1 MRDPP
6 ALRVATTRRW
16 THTRKMKGEEIAN
29 SIAHGIGAALS
40 VAGLVALVVAALD
53 RPAWQIVA
61 CAIYGTSLVLLY
73 TSSTIYHALANNRA
87 KRVFKILD
95 HSSIYLLI
103 AGTYTP
109 VTLIALRGPWGWTLF
124 GVVWGLC
131 VCGVVFSSLWIGRL
145 KVASTV
151 VYLLMGW
158 CAVVALRP
166 LLEVLPWTGFAWLLA
181 GGLCYTVGVAFY
193 VNSRR
198 FAHFIWHLFVVAGS
212 LCHYWAVFRYV
223 LRAPS

>member
-1 MRDPP
+1 MRPP
-6 ALRVATTRRW
+6 TR
-16 THTRKMKGEEIAN
+16 GEEIAN
-29 SIAHGIGAALS
+29 SITHGIGAALGI
-40 VAGLVALVVAALD
+40 AGLVAIVLVSALHGSAVQMVAG
-53 RPAWQIVA
+53 IV
-61 CAIYGTSLVLLY
+61 YGTSLVLMY

-95 HSSIYLLI
+95 HSSIYLLN

-131 VCGVVFSSLWIGRL
+131 VCGIVFKSLWIGRL

-151 VYLLMGW
+151 VYVLMGW
-158 CAVVALRP
+158 CAVLAIRP
-166 LLEVLPWTGFAWLLA
+166 LLAALPWAGFVWLIA
-181 GGLCYTVGVAFY
+181 GGLCYTAGVAFY

-198 FAHFIWHLFVVAGS
+198 FAHSIWHLFVLAGS
-212 LCHYWAVFRYV
+212 VCQYWAVFRYV
-223 LRAPS
+223 LRAPGIH

>member
-1 MRDPP
+1 MRPP
-6 ALRVATTRRW
+6 TR
-16 THTRKMKGEEIAN
+16 GEEIAN
-29 SIAHGIGAALS
+29 SITHGIGAALGI
-40 VAGLVALVVAALD
+40 AGLVAIVLVSALHGSAVQMVAG
-53 RPAWQIVA
+53 IV
-61 CAIYGTSLVLLY
+61 YGTSLVLMY

-131 VCGVVFSSLWIGRL
+131 VCGIVFKSLWIGRL

-151 VYLLMGW
+151 VYVLMGW
-158 CAVVALRP
+158 CAVLAIRP
-166 LLEVLPWTGFAWLLA
+166 LLAALPWAGFVWLIA
-181 GGLCYTVGVAFY
+181 GGLCYTAGVAFY

-198 FAHFIWHLFVVAGS
+198 FAHSIWHLFVLAGS
-212 LCHYWAVFRYV
+212 VCQYWAVFRYV
-223 LRAPS
+223 LRAPGIH

>member
-1 MRDPP
+1 VRPP
-6 ALRVATTRRW
+6 TR
-16 THTRKMKGEEIAN
+16 GEEIAN
-29 SIAHGIGAALS
+29 SITHGIGAALGI
-40 VAGLVALVVAALD
+40 AGLVAIVLVSALHGSAVQMVAG
-53 RPAWQIVA
+53 IV
-61 CAIYGTSLVLLY
+61 YGTSLVLMY

-131 VCGVVFSSLWIGRL
+131 VCGIVFKSLWIGRL

-151 VYLLMGW
+151 VYVLMGW
-158 CAVVALRP
+158 CAVLAIRP
-166 LLEVLPWTGFAWLLA
+166 LLAALPWAGFVWLIA
-181 GGLCYTVGVAFY
+181 GGLCYTAGVAFY

-198 FAHFIWHLFVVAGS
+198 FAHSIWHLFVLAGS
-212 LCHYWAVFRYV
+212 VCQYWAVFRYV
-223 LRAPS
+223 LRAPGIH

>member
-1 MRDPP
+1 VRPP
-6 ALRVATTRRW
+6 TR
-16 THTRKMKGEEIAN
+16 GEEIAN
-29 SIAHGIGAALS
+29 SITHGIGAALGI
-40 VAGLVALVVAALD
+40 AGLVAIVLVSALHGSAVQMAAG
-53 RPAWQIVA
+53 IVS
-61 CAIYGTSLVLLY
+61 GTSLVLMY
-73 TSSTIYHALANNRA
+73 PSSTIYHALANNRA

-131 VCGVVFSSLWIGRL
+131 VCGIVFKSLWIGRL

-151 VYLLMGW
+151 VYVLMGW
-158 CAVVALRP
+158 CAVLAIRP
-166 LLEVLPWTGFAWLLA
+166 LLAALPWAGFVWLIA
-181 GGLCYTVGVAFY
+181 GGLCYTAGVAFY

-198 FAHFIWHLFVVAGS
+198 FAHSIWHLFVLAGS
-212 LCHYWAVFRYV
+212 VCQYWAVFRYV
-223 LRAPS
+223 LRAPGIH

>member
-1 MRDPP
+1 MTGRGRPP
-6 ALRVATTRRW
+6 TL
-16 THTRKMKGEEIAN
+16 GEEIAN

-40 VAGLVALVVAALD
+40 IAGLVAIVVVAAMH
-53 RPAWQIVA
+53 RPAWQIAA

-73 TSSTIYHALANNRA
+73 ISSTIYHALANNRA

-109 VTLIALRGPWGWTLF
+109 LTLITLRGPWGWTLF
-124 GVVWGLC
+124 GVVWALC
-131 VCGVVFSSLWIGRL
+131 VCGVVFKSLWIGRL

-158 CAVVALRP
+158 CAVIALRP
-166 LLEVLPWTGFAWLLA
+166 LLEALPWTGFAWLLA

-193 VNSRR
+193 VNPGR
-198 FAHFIWHLFVVAGS
+198 FAHFVWHLFVMAGS

-223 LRAPS
+223 VCAPDIH

>member
-1 MRDPP
+1 MSRPP
-6 ALRVATTRRW
+6 TL
-16 THTRKMKGEEIAN
+16 GEEIAN
-29 SIAHGIGAALS
+29 SITHGIGAALS
-40 VAGLVALVVAALD
+40 IAGLVAMVVVAAHD
-53 RPAWQIVA
+53 RPAWQVAA
-61 CAIYGTSLVLLY
+61 CAIYGTSLVLMY
-73 TSSTIYHALANNRA
+73 MSSTMYHALANNRA

-109 VTLIALRGPWGWTLF
+109 VTLITLRGPRGWTLF

-131 VCGVVFSSLWIGRL
+131 VCGVVFKSLWIGRL

-158 CAVVALRP
+158 CAVIALRP
-166 LLEVLPWTGFAWLLA
+166 LLQALSWTGFAWMLA

-193 VNSRR
+193 VNSSR
-198 FAHFIWHLFVVAGS
+198 FAHSIWHLFVLAGS
-212 LCHYWAVFRYV
+212 VCQYWAVFRYV
-223 LRAPS
+223 LRAPEIH

>member
-1 MRDPP
+1 MTGNRRPP
-6 ALRVATTRRW
+6 TL
-16 THTRKMKGEEIAN
+16 GEEVAN

-40 VAGLVALVVAALD
+40 IAGLVAIVAVAARH
-53 RPAWQIVA
+53 RPASQIVA

-73 TSSTIYHALANNRA
+73 ISSTIYHALPNNRA

-95 HSSIYLLI
+95 HSSIYILI

-109 VTLIALRGPWGWTLF
+109 FTVITLRGPWGWTLF

-131 VCGVVFSSLWIGRL
+131 VCGVVFKSLWIDRL

-158 CAVVALRP
+158 CAALAVRP
-166 LLEVLPWTGFAWLLA
+166 LLEALPWTGFVWLLA
-181 GGLCYTVGVAFY
+181 GGLCYTAGVAFY
-193 VNSRR
+193 VNSSR
-198 FAHFIWHLFVVAGS
+198 FAHFIWHLFVLAGS
-212 LCHYWAVFRYV
+212 SCHYWVVFRYV
-223 LRAPS
+223 IR

>member
-1 MRDPP
+1 VTGNDRPP
-6 ALRVATTRRW
+6 TL
-16 THTRKMKGEEIAN
+16 GEEIAN
-29 SIAHGIGAALS
+29 SITHGVGAALS
-40 VAGLVALVVAALD
+40 IAGLVALVLAALH
-53 RPAWQIVA
+53 RSAWQIVA

-73 TSSTIYHALANNRA
+73 VSSTIYHALANNRA

-95 HSSIYLLI
+95 HSSIYVLI

-109 VTLIALRGPWGWTLF
+109 FTLITLRGPWGWSLF

-131 VCGVVFSSLWIGRL
+131 VCGVVCKSLWIDRL

-158 CAVVALRP
+158 CAVFAVRP
-166 LLEVLPWTGFAWLLA
+166 LLGALSWTGFAWLLA
-181 GGLCYTVGVAFY
+181 GGLCYTAGVAFY
-193 VNSRR
+193 VKSSK
-198 FAHFIWHLFVVAGS
+198 FAHFIWHLFVLAGS

-223 LRAPS
+223 LRAPAPDLY

>member
-1 MRDPP
+1 MGKDRPP
-6 ALRVATTRRW
+6 TL
-16 THTRKMKGEEIAN
+16 GEEIAN
-29 SIAHGIGAALS
+29 SITHGVGAVLS
-40 VAGLVALVVAALD
+40 IAGLVALVLASLD
-53 RPAWQIVA
+53 RSAWQIVA

-73 TSSTIYHALANNRA
+73 ISSTIYHALANNRA

-95 HSSIYLLI
+95 HSSIYVLI

-109 VTLIALRGPWGWTLF
+109 FTLITLRGPWGWSLF

-131 VCGVVFSSLWIGRL
+131 LCGVVCKSLWIDRL

-158 CAVVALRP
+158 CAVLAVRP
-166 LLEVLPWTGFAWLLA
+166 LLGALSWTGFLWLLA
-181 GGLCYTVGVAFY
+181 GGLCYTAGVAFY

-198 FAHFIWHLFVVAGS
+198 FAHFVWHLFVLAGS

-223 LRAPS
+223 LRAPRSIS

>member
-1 MRDPP
+1 MARNRRPP
-6 ALRVATTRRW
+6 TR
-16 THTRKMKGEEIAN
+16 GEEIAN
-29 SIAHGIGAALS
+29 SITHGIGAALS
-40 VAGLVALVVAALD
+40 IAGLVAVVVAALH

-73 TSSTIYHALANNRA
+73 ISSTIYHALADSRA

-109 VTLIALRGPWGWTLF
+109 FTLITLRGPWGWTLF

-131 VCGVVFSSLWIGRL
+131 VCGVVFKCLWIGRL

-151 VYLLMGW
+151 VYVLMGW
-158 CAVVALRP
+158 CAVLAIRP
-166 LLEVLPWTGFAWLLA
+166 LLEALPWTGFVWLLA
-181 GGLCYTVGVAFY
+181 GGLCYTAGVAFY
-193 VNSRR
+193 VSSSR
-198 FAHFIWHLFVVAGS
+198 FAHFIWHLFVMAGS
-212 LCHYWAVFRYV
+212 LCQYWAVFRYV
-223 LRAPS
+223 AAGP

>member
-1 MRDPP
+1 VRLP
-6 ALRVATTRRW
+6 TR
-16 THTRKMKGEEIAN
+16 GEEIAN
-29 SIAHGIGAALS
+29 SITHGIGAALS
-40 VAGLVALVVAALD
+40 VAGLVAIVVVAA
-53 RPAWQIVA
+53 RHRSAVQIVA
-61 CAIYGTSLVLLY
+61 GTVYGASLVLMY

-109 VTLIALRGPWGWTLF
+109 VTLITLRGPWGWTLF

-131 VCGVVFSSLWIGRL
+131 VCGVVFKFLWIGRL

-158 CAVVALRP
+158 CAVLAIRP
-166 LLEVLPWTGFAWLLA
+166 LLAALPWAGFVWLAA
-181 GGLCYTVGVAFY
+181 GGLCYTAGVAFY
-193 VNSRR
+193 VNSSR
-198 FAHFIWHLFVVAGS
+198 FAHSIWHLFVLAGS
-212 LCHYWAVFRYV
+212 LCQYWAVFRYV
-223 LRAPS
+223 MRA

>member
-1 MRDPP
+1 MARN
-6 ALRVATTRRW
+6 RRPL
-16 THTRKMKGEEIAN
+16 TLGEEIAN
-29 SIAHGIGAALS
+29 SVTHGIGAALS
-40 VAGLVALVVAALD
+40 IVGLVAIVVVAALHGSAL
-53 RPAWQIVA
+53 RIVA
-61 CAIYGTSLVLLY
+61 CATYGTSLVLLY
-73 TSSTIYHALANNRA
+73 TSSTIYHALADNRA

-131 VCGVVFSSLWIGRL
+131 VCGILFKSLWIGRL

-151 VYLLMGW
+151 VYVLMGW
-158 CAVVALRP
+158 CAVVAIRP
-166 LLEVLPWTGFAWLLA
+166 LLAALSWTGFAWLLA
-181 GGLCYTVGVAFY
+181 GGLCYTAGVAFY

-198 FAHFIWHLFVVAGS
+198 FAHSVWHLFVMAGS
-212 LCHYWAVFRYV
+212 FCQYWAIFRYV
-223 LRAPS
+223 ATRP